1 MPYAFNY
8 HHDNGVFRGLAFANF
23 RHPHEADAVVV
34 ALNGYD
40 ISGRKLRVEYK
51 KVLQAGEKERIER
64 EKAIKRMRSMQF
76 DRGQLP
82 SGGNPPGSAPG
93 GNNSNRNA
101 SGAYG
106 GQNRQNSW
114 SQSNNNQGSN
124 NGGGQGNNNSGGN
137 QQNGLHGIPANLL
150 ASMTPQQLQSL
161 AASLPGGVQNLNL
174 GGQQQGQSLTP
185 PGTTQ
190 SQSSGSVGMVS
201 HLSHVYIPQHVTG
214 ALIRER
220 TESTNTTGSQTIQRD
235 NKSGQDSAFGSGSM
249 QAMQQ
254 QHLQQL
260 QNPDRL
266 PSPALSLGGAS
277 HHGSSNGGHGGLSP
291 SLNANGGFSQNQ
303 PPMPGNPSNASSQT
317 GYNDVDFNDPVV
329 LDIFSRA
336 LMFKEDRMR
345 DEFSFSRN
353 LSVKDRRA
361 VHAVGEKLGLHHYST
376 GDGQDRYVVLSKV
389 DPSRN
394 NPSRVSVDRPMR
406 VAVTR
411 NAHDRTTSNQVL
423 SRQSGRVQSMAAQSG
438 SYLSTYSPPVESTE
452 SRPESPGL
460 RIKKSMPNMSL
471 LNGPTVSRDPHRLLN
486 KRSSGNLR
494 DYATVGGNQQSRR
507 PFASHTGATGS
518 SSFNNLFGN
527 ALGNG
532 TFEQSASSPTSP
544 TDPTLATQGASLPGL
559 PGGFV
564 RQPLGPTSENKGFV
578 SRTQLRSQSSTPSNS
593 SNNVNAGNGF
603 NPNSTTATSGGN
615 SKSNGVIGGQRVAGK
630 GGDSQSIHTSGSST
644 IEEEEVEVKANRSD

>member
-1 MPYAFNY
+1 M
-8 HHDNGVFRGLAFANF
+8 
-23 RHPHEADAVVV
+23 
-34 ALNGYD
+34 
-40 ISGRKLRVEYK
+40 
-51 KVLQAGEKERIER
+51 LQAGEKERIER

-82 SGGNPPGSAPG
+82 AGGNPPGSASG
-93 GNNSNRNA
+93 GNSSNRNA

-174 GGQQQGQSLTP
+174 GGQQPGQSLTP

-438 SYLSTYSPPVESTE
+438 SYLSTYSPPVESNE

-532 TFEQSASSPTSP
+532 TFEQPASSPTSP

-559 PGGFV
+559 PG
-564 RQPLGPTSENKGFV
+564 
-578 SRTQLRSQSSTPSNS
+578 
-593 SNNVNAGNGF
+593 
-603 NPNSTTATSGGN
+603 
-615 SKSNGVIGGQRVAGK
+615 
-630 GGDSQSIHTSGSST
+630 
-644 IEEEEVEVKANRSD
+644 

>member
-1 MPYAFNY
+1 M
-8 HHDNGVFRGLAFANF
+8 
-23 RHPHEADAVVV
+23 V

-82 SGGNPPGSAPG
+82 AGGGANGNSSGSTGRSTSYNNG
-93 GNNSNRNA
+93 GP
-101 SGAYG
+101 
-106 GQNRQNSW
+106 NRQGSW
-114 SQSNNNQGSN
+114 SQTNGNSSSNANPNSQG
-124 NGGGQGNNNSGGN
+124 GA
-137 QQNGLHGIPANLL
+137 QQNALSGIPASLL

-161 AASLPGGVQNLNL
+161 AASLPGGAGSLNFN
-174 GGQQQGQSLTP
+174 QQGQSLTP
-185 PGTTQ
+185 PLTTQ
-190 SQSSGSVGMVS
+190 SQSSGSGGMVS
-201 HLSHVYIPQHVTG
+201 HLSHVYVPQHVTG

-220 TESTNTTGSQTIQRD
+220 TESTNTTGSQNVQRD
-235 NKSGQDSAFGSGSM
+235 NKSGQDSAFGTGSM

-260 QNPDRL
+260 QNPDRM

-277 HHGSSNGGHGGLSP
+277 HHGSSSGGNGGLSP
-291 SLNANGGFSQNQ
+291 SLGPNAFAQSQ
-303 PPMPGNPSNASSQT
+303 PMQLTASNPGSQT

-376 GDGQDRYVVLSKV
+376 GEGSDRYVVLSKV

-394 NPSRVSVDRPMR
+394 NPSKVSPFSVRCASSVRSSTPFL
-406 VAVTR
+406 TFK
-411 NAHDRTTSNQVL
+411 VL
-423 SRQSGRVQSMAAQSG
+423 SRQTGRVQSMAAQQG
-438 SYLSTYSPPVESTE
+438 SYLSPYSPPIESAE

-486 KRSSGNLR
+486 KRSTGNLR
-494 DYATVGGNQQSRR
+494 DYATVGSGQQSRR

-532 TFEQSASSPTSP
+532 TFEQPASSPTSP
-544 TDPTLATQGASLPGL
+544 TDPTLATQGSNLPGL

-564 RQPLGPTSENKGFV
+564 RQPLGPTTENKGFI
-578 SRTQLRSQSSTPSNS
+578 SRTQLRSQTSTPPAGGSTS
-593 SNNVNAGNGF
+593 TSASAGN
-603 NPNSTTATSGGN
+603 PNISSG
-615 SKSNGVIGGQRVAGK
+615 SLKNGVIGGQRALTGGSGK
-630 GGDSQSIHTSGSST
+630 GDNQSTHTSGSST
-644 IEEEEVEVKANRSD
+644 IEEEDFSEPKTSPTDRSSGQA

>member
-1 MPYAFNY
+1 LQAPLPYAFNY

-76 DRGQLP
+76 DRGQL
-82 SGGNPPGSAPG
+82 SGGGVNGTSSG
-93 GNNSNRNA
+93 TTGRSV
-101 SGAYG
+101 SGAFNG
-106 GQNRQNSW
+106 QGQNRQGSW
-114 SQSNNNQGSN
+114 SQPNNSNNNQGGNSN
-124 NGGGQGNNNSGGN
+124 ANSQGNHGNN
-137 QQNGLHGIPANLL
+137 QQNALSGIPASLL

-161 AASLPGGVQNLNL
+161 AASLPGSVQNLSF
-174 GGQQQGQSLTP
+174 GQQGQALTP
-185 PGTTQ
+185 PLTTQ
-190 SQSSGSVGMVS
+190 SQSSGSGGMVS
-201 HLSHVYIPQHVTG
+201 HLSHVYVPQHVNG

-220 TESTNTTGSQTIQRD
+220 TESTNTTGSQNVQRD
-235 NKSGQDSAFGSGSM
+235 GKNGPESAFGAGSM

-277 HHGSSNGGHGGLSP
+277 HHGSSNGGHGPLSP
-291 SLNANGGFSQNQ
+291 SLGPNAFAQSQ
-303 PPMPGNPSNASSQT
+303 PMQATASNPGSQT

-376 GDGQDRYVVLSKV
+376 GEGSDRYVVLSKV

-394 NPSRVSVDRPMR
+394 NPSRVSPC
-406 VAVTR
+406 
-411 NAHDRTTSNQVL
+411 
-423 SRQSGRVQSMAAQSG
+423 
-438 SYLSTYSPPVESTE
+438 E
-452 SRPESPGL
+452 
-460 RIKKSMPNMSL
+460 L
-471 LNGPTVSRDPHRLLN
+471 LPRCL
-486 KRSSGNLR
+486 
-494 DYATVGGNQQSRR
+494 
-507 PFASHTGATGS
+507 
-518 SSFNNLFGN
+518 
-527 ALGNG
+527 
-532 TFEQSASSPTSP
+532 
-544 TDPTLATQGASLPGL
+544 
-559 PGGFV
+559 
-564 RQPLGPTSENKGFV
+564 
-578 SRTQLRSQSSTPSNS
+578 
-593 SNNVNAGNGF
+593 
-603 NPNSTTATSGGN
+603 
-615 SKSNGVIGGQRVAGK
+615 AGK
-630 GGDSQSIHTSGSST
+630 SS
-644 IEEEEVEVKANRSD
+644 